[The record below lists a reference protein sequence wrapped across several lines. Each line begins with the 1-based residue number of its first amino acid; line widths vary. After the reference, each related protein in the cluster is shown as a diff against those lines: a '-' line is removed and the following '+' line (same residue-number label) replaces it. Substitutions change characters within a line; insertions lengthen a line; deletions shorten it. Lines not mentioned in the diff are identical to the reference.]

1 MKTGAAKNI
10 VLVGMPGAGKSTAGV
25 ILAKELCREF
35 LDTDVLIQTIEKVS
49 LQHIVDTKGYVELR
63 IIEER
68 TIMGV
73 ECQNHVIATGGSAVY
88 SEPAMLHLKKNGIIV
103 FLEITF
109 DEIFR
114 RISNFATR
122 GLARRP
128 DQTLEDLF
136 VERAQLYR
144 KYADLTVFSDG
155 KTQEDVVGEI
165 KTSLARHDS

>member
-73 ECQNHVIATGGSAVY
+73 GMSKPC
-88 SEPAMLHLKKNGIIV
+88 
-103 FLEITF
+103 
-109 DEIFR
+109 
-114 RISNFATR
+114 
-122 GLARRP
+122 
-128 DQTLEDLF
+128 
-136 VERAQLYR
+136 
-144 KYADLTVFSDG
+144 
-155 KTQEDVVGEI
+155 
-165 KTSLARHDS
+165 